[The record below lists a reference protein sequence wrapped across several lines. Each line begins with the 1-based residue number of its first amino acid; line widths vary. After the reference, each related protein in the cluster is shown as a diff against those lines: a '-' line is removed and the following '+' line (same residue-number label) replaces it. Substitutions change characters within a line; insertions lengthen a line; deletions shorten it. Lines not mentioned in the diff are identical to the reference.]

1 MSSLSQYNNKMAKKH
16 RLYRLCLRA
25 VSSHAFRYYLSFSIF
40 SLLVWFAIIVVLFK
54 FAEANNRNNVFKNV
68 DEEAELLI
76 TLEKEQGEQA
86 LVDAI
91 SSLRYPYS
99 LYSYYYI
106 YADAEH
112 NYIAGEIESWP
123 TFKDAPKDTKA
134 NENDDRY
141 YFDLPI
147 TLSFDPLNRPT
158 EFFAKKYTFA
168 NGNQLMVA
176 HSTYIFWV
184 YTQSFRTGMKIALMI
199 ASLIAVVLAF
209 TLAFMT
215 QREFD
220 SLNLSIRR
228 IMAGDLNE
236 RISTDTA
243 KVESKELA
251 ENLNGMLDKI
261 YLLME
266 DVRRVSDNIAHDLNT
281 PLARLRNNI
290 QHLIQESPEG
300 QKEQLNALLLE
311 CNDLL
316 KTFNALLLV
325 AKIESGGA
333 SIEKQTLDLN
343 AILQDVIELYE
354 PLAESKNIE
363 IETAFSS
370 DHRVVG
376 DRNLLFQVIA
386 NILDNSIKYSSDSNK
401 ISITLQPGIASEGTC
416 ALDALKNSNS
426 EHFTLDIGEQQKHD
440 LMHYISIRIR
450 DKGMGLPASS
460 HKKIFQRFYREE
472 KSRSQKPG
480 NGLGLSMVMA
490 VMQIHQGAIY
500 VNSPQRGLS
509 ITLVLPTT
517 DLKDFT

>member
-1 MSSLSQYNNKMAKKH
+1 MPSLSQYNNKLAQKH
-16 RLYRLCLRA
+16 RLYRLFLRT
-25 VSSHAFRYYLSFSIF
+25 VSSNAFRYYLSFSIL

-54 FAEANNRNNVFKNV
+54 FAEANNRNIVFDNVN
-68 DEEAELLI
+68 EETELLI
-76 TLEKEQGEQA
+76 TLKNEQGEQA
-86 LVDAI
+86 LVDAL

-99 LYSYYYI
+99 LYSYYYL
-106 YADAEH
+106 YADAEQ
-112 NYIAGEIESWP
+112 NYIAGEIKSWP
-123 TFKDAPKDTKA
+123 TFKDTPKDTTVS
-134 NENDDRY
+134 NNDKMY
-141 YFDLPI
+141 YFELPI
-147 TLSFDPLNRPT
+147 ALSFDPLNRST
-158 EFFAKKYTFA
+158 ELFAKKYTFA
-168 NGNQLMVA
+168 DGNQLIVA

-184 YTQSFRTGMKIALMI
+184 YTQSFRTGMKIALKI
-199 ASLIAVVLAF
+199 ASLISVLLAF

-220 SLNLSIRR
+220 SFNLSIRR

-236 RISTDTA
+236 RISTHTA

-251 ENLNGMLDKI
+251 DNLNGMLDKI
-261 YLLME
+261 CLLME

-300 QKEQLNALLLE
+300 QKDQLNALLIE
-311 CNDLL
+311 CNGLL
-316 KTFNALLLV
+316 KTFNSLLLV

-354 PLAESKNIE
+354 PLAESKNIG
-363 IETAFSS
+363 IATAFSS
-370 DHRVVG
+370 GHRVVG

-386 NILDNSIKYSSDSNK
+386 NILDNSIKYSSGSNK
-401 ISITLQPGIASEGTC
+401 ISITLQPGISNEGTC
-416 ALDALKNSNS
+416 TLDALQTTD
-426 EHFTLDIGEQQKHD
+426 EEYFTLDFGEQQKHN
-440 LMHYISIRIR
+440 LQHYLSITIT
-450 DKGMGLPASS
+450 DQGMGLPESS

-472 KSRSQKPG
+472 KSRSLKPG

-500 VNSPQRGLS
+500 VNSLEQGLS
-509 ITLVLPTT
+509 ISLVLPTT
-517 DLKDFT
+517 DLKNTT